1 MPRTVAWIQHTAQT
15 HSHLSST
22 RFVIPNYPAL
32 CKGRI
37 KKVTGD
43 AEEVI
48 LESVEGRLSTGKV
61 ASIAAYNGF

>member
-1 MPRTVAWIQHTAQT
+1 
-15 HSHLSST
+15 
-22 RFVIPNYPAL
+22 L